1 MSAKKIFGQNLR
13 RYRKTRNLTQ
23 EQLAERIDVSHNH
36 LSKIEMGIR
45 FVTAELLDRIAQE
58 LDVSL
63 AALMFDETSVRN
75 DGDLFARVETL
86 ISTELD
92 SAKDAIRKELHSIL
106 RSDTSTAR

>member
-1 MSAKKIFGQNLR
+1 MSVGSIFYHFIDAR
-13 RYRKTRNLTQ
+13 RRTPLGRNDFSSWL
-23 EQLAERIDVSHNH
+23 
-36 LSKIEMGIR
+36 MGFGDEHR
-45 FVTAELLDRIAQE
+45 ELLDRIAQE

-106 RSDTSTAR
+106 RSDANTAR